1 MRELNL
7 NFIGKLRVDAN
18 LRYFYTGEQN
28 KVGAP
33 RKYDGKVDCH
43 DLSRL
48 NFVKDLKPGVSLY
61 TLEVSRCCLNCPIC
75 LAFISKVQANGK
87 MKNALL
93 FSTDIHL
100 LAEQIVEY
108 Y

>member
-1 MRELNL
+1 MPSP
-7 NFIGKLRVDAN
+7 
-18 LRYFYTGEQN
+18 RYLYTGEQ
-28 KVGAP
+28 KKLGAP

-61 TLEVSRCCLNCPIC
+61 TLQVGRCCLNCPIC
-75 LAFISKVQANGK
+75 LVCISEVQANGK
-87 MKNALL
+87 IKNALL

-100 LAEQIVEY
+100 PPEQILEY
-108 Y
+108 YQALPD